1 MLPARDQT
9 QRTEELHL
17 VFLASPATIREN
29 LGHLM
34 QARPLSDLSDDSR
47 ASAELVLAEVLNNIA
62 EHAYTDGRGPVS
74 LSLVRAGNG
83 IACLVVDQGAAM
95 PGGTLPGGAMP
106 DASLPLSPDLALE
119 DLPEGGFGWHL
130 IRSLTQD
137 LAYRRTGGCN
147 RLSFTLPD

>member
-9 QRTEELHL
+9 PLTEELHL
-17 VFLASPATIREN
+17 VFLATPASIREN

-47 ASAELVLAEVLNNIA
+47 GSAEVVLAEVLNNIA
-62 EHAYTDGRGPVS
+62 EHAYAEGQGPVS
-74 LSLVRAGNG
+74 LSLVRGPGG

-95 PGGTLPGGAMP
+95 PGGTLPVAP
-106 DASLPLSPDLALE
+106 PPLAPDLSLE

-130 IRSLTQD
+130 IHSLTRD